1 MDALPSLSGA
11 NGWLNSPPLT
21 AEGLRGRVVLV
32 DFWTFTC
39 VNWLRTLPYLRAW
52 DARYRERG
60 LTIVGVHTPEFD
72 VEHGIDDVR
81 RAVESFGI
89 GYPVAIDNDYAV
101 WEAFENHYWPALYL
115 ADAEGSIRYRH
126 FGEGRYDDT
135 ERAIQGLLDAPGDLV
150 AVAPTGAEVA
160 ADLNDLDSPETYVGY
175 ARGERLA
182 SPEQVETDVPRSY
195 SIPETLRRNEWAL
208 SGEWTVGREATVL
221 DAPGGA
227 VAYRFHAR
235 DVNLVLAPP
244 NPETP
249 VRLRVLLDGRPP
261 GADHGADVDET
272 GAGEVTE
279 PRLYQ
284 LVRRHGP
291 IGDAT
296 VEVAFSDEGVQA
308 FVFTFG

>member
-1 MDALPSLSGA
+1 
-11 NGWLNSPPLT
+11 
-21 AEGLRGRVVLV
+21 
-32 DFWTFTC
+32 
-39 VNWLRTLPYLRAW
+39 
-52 DARYRERG
+52 
-60 LTIVGVHTPEFD
+60 
-72 VEHGIDDVR
+72 VR

-89 GYPVAIDNDYAV
+89 EYPVALDNDYGV

-115 ADAEGSIRYRH
+115 ADAEGSIRYQH

-135 ERAIQGLLDAPGDLV
+135 ERAVQGLLEAPGDLV

-182 SPEQVETDVPRSY
+182 SPEKVETDAPRSY

-208 SGEWTVGREATVL
+208 SGEWTIGRQATVL

-244 NPETP
+244 DRDTP
-249 VRLRVLLDGRPP
+249 ARLRVLVDGRPP
-261 GADHGADVDET
+261 GADHGADVDES

-284 LVRRHGP
+284 LVRRRGP

-296 VEVAFSDEGVQA
+296 VEVAFPDPGVQA